1 MDIQILGHGT
11 DLRTRTFTSVR
22 FELLEQIGDL
32 QKVRDE
38 FNILIPFKGA
48 YLTDDAVQ
56 ELTSDIPTFLN
67 EEYYPEI
74 NIDLSNEALTNDELY
89 TVTIVSLRQNFS
101 VPPLYSQS
109 VEVHANVYKNENNIS
124 QLITKL
130 EFTINKNYRQ
140 TTKGLEWDVL
150 RLASEN
156 KFPEIYYG
164 SPPETSYI
172 PDPNGPLLTS
182 RPTEKTYKLQLN
194 YVDEGIDVIARIG
207 EIKNSVYFIEDKLY
221 FNIPKEYKDYS
232 GRDKSIPWNGTL
244 YDQTHNAITWEA
256 KKILNE
262 NGYDFIT
269 YTPNPPTGFIPDSEI
284 NDKLEFV
291 KNLADEFFSG
301 TSIKTKL
308 VIKDNKANFTIEN
321 VSGSDSWKITGS
333 DIGTDTLSGFKRLEF
348 SDGTLA
354 LDIDAGDTAGQ
365 AYRLYQAAFARTPDM
380 PGVSYHMNDME
391 SNGLSVTQ
399 IAGNFIASPEFKTQY
414 GENPTED
421 EYINL
426 LYQNVLGRTPQQFE
440 VDYYKER
447 FEQGTTDWNTT
458 LVFFAESPENIAL
471 VGPDIANG
479 IWLPDV

>member
-124 QLITKL
+124 QLITEL

-256 KKILNE
+256 KKFLMKMDTIL
-262 NGYDFIT
+262 
-269 YTPNPPTGFIPDSEI
+269 
-284 NDKLEFV
+284 
-291 KNLADEFFSG
+291 
-301 TSIKTKL
+301 
-308 VIKDNKANFTIEN
+308 
-321 VSGSDSWKITGS
+321 
-333 DIGTDTLSGFKRLEF
+333 
-348 SDGTLA
+348 
-354 LDIDAGDTAGQ
+354 
-365 AYRLYQAAFARTPDM
+365 
-380 PGVSYHMNDME
+380 
-391 SNGLSVTQ
+391 
-399 IAGNFIASPEFKTQY
+399 
-414 GENPTED
+414 
-421 EYINL
+421 
-426 LYQNVLGRTPQQFE
+426 
-440 VDYYKER
+440 
-447 FEQGTTDWNTT
+447 
-458 LVFFAESPENIAL
+458 
-471 VGPDIANG
+471 
-479 IWLPDV
+479 

>member
-1 MDIQILGHGT
+1 M
-11 DLRTRTFTSVR
+11 
-22 FELLEQIGDL
+22 
-32 QKVRDE
+32 
-38 FNILIPFKGA
+38 
-48 YLTDDAVQ
+48 
-56 ELTSDIPTFLN
+56 
-67 EEYYPEI
+67 
-74 NIDLSNEALTNDELY
+74 
-89 TVTIVSLRQNFS
+89 
-101 VPPLYSQS
+101 
-109 VEVHANVYKNENNIS
+109 
-124 QLITKL
+124 
-130 EFTINKNYRQ
+130 
-140 TTKGLEWDVL
+140 
-150 RLASEN
+150 
-156 KFPEIYYG
+156 
-164 SPPETSYI
+164 
-172 PDPNGPLLTS
+172 
-182 RPTEKTYKLQLN
+182 
-194 YVDEGIDVIARIG
+194 
-207 EIKNSVYFIEDKLY
+207 
-221 FNIPKEYKDYS
+221 
-232 GRDKSIPWNGTL
+232 
-244 YDQTHNAITWEA
+244 
-256 KKILNE
+256 
-262 NGYDFIT
+262 
-269 YTPNPPTGFIPDSEI
+269 
-284 NDKLEFV
+284 
-291 KNLADEFFSG
+291 ADEFFSG